1 MNNPWNVVY
10 TRSRC
15 EKKVAALLTKRGIEN
30 YCPLNRVVKQ
40 WADRC
45 KLVYEPL
52 FSSYVFVRQEGE
64 SLFKVKQATSDIV
77 NFVYWLGKPAI
88 INDIE
93 ISNIKDFLN
102 SYNNV
107 KLEKKEIHVSD
118 HVRIINGPL
127 KDRDASITAVDNNKV
142 KMLVPSL
149 GYMMIAETNIYNVE
163 IIGSSFKAQKLVS

>member
-1 MNNPWNVVY
+1 MNNPWNVLY

-40 WADRC
+40 WSDRC

-52 FSSYVFVRQEGE
+52 FSSYVFVRMNNE
-64 SLFKVKQATSDIV
+64 STYKVKQVTTDIV

-102 SYNNV
+102 SHSNV
-107 KLEKKEIHVSD
+107 KLEKKDIQVSD
-118 HVRIINGPL
+118 HVRIISGPL

-149 GYMMIAETNIYNVE
+149 GYMMIAETQVNNVE
-163 IIGSSFKAQKLVS
+163 VIIPNYKSEKLIS